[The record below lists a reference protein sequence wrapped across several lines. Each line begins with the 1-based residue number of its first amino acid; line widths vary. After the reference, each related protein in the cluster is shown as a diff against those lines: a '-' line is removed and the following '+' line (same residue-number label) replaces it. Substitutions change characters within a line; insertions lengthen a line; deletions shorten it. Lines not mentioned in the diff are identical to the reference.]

1 MRSAPGQIPETL
13 VPLFDRGALFPKAA
27 SSQPCKVIP
36 GEGVACYAKGLLE
49 CFLRILAEHLQCVM
63 RLRDIVRRVVVDA
76 RKLTDYALD
85 PENPIGRHKAM
96 VFDRRLGFTR
106 DNYAL
111 LLQQVE
117 ARALDTDAHLQRT
130 DQHGQHYRVDLE
142 VTGTEGQQEIVR
154 TGWLVAPES
163 DEARLV
169 TLYVRRR

>member
-1 MRSAPGQIPETL
+1 
-13 VPLFDRGALFPKAA
+13 
-27 SSQPCKVIP
+27 
-36 GEGVACYAKGLLE
+36 
-49 CFLRILAEHLQCVM
+49 M
-63 RLRDIVRRVVVDA
+63 RLRGIIRRVVVDA

-117 ARALDTDAHLQRT
+117 SRALDTDAHLQRT

-142 VTGTEGQQEIVR
+142 VTGIEGQQEIVR
-154 TGWLVAPES
+154 TG
-163 DEARLV
+163 
-169 TLYVRRR
+169 